1 MKPAVRLLI
10 VFLPLAVG
18 ALVWWLHEPAKAPS
32 RTVTI
37 TRLPHLTYLPPES
50 SITPEGAKPLP
61 PTVGLGLTLT
71 NSQIVTPAVL
81 GLLEQEEGYDRCA
94 YWDPFG
100 GVYTVGFGQTH
111 IRGGGVPA
119 GFCFSSYT
127 AAVDNLKYAVEH
139 EGYLSAVVA
148 VVGRNAPPGVYTG
161 EISFAYNL
169 GAGIYTGQL
178 RADLQRHN
186 YVAACALQRQY
197 DRAGGVVLADL
208 ARRRVRECNEIL
220 RPAPRPRPKPPTPAV
235 LRRELQGDLRLRS
248 TLRGLEAKHKCRNP
262 PERHPVPDT
271 AAYRH
276 ACWGVWV
283 PRGRRVNAS
292 IRTLERELRK

>member
-1 MKPAVRLLI
+1 MKPAIRLLI
-10 VFLPLAVG
+10 SLLLGGLMVG
-18 ALVWWLHEPAKAPS
+18 ALVWWLHEPAKVSRPT

-37 TRLPHLTYLPPES
+37 TRLPHLTYIPPES
-50 SITPEGAKPLP
+50 AITPEGAKPLP
-61 PTVGLGLTLT
+61 PAVGLTLTLT

-169 GAGIYTGQL
+169 GAGIFTGQL

-197 DRAGGVVLADL
+197 DHAGGVVLADL
-208 ARRRVRECNEIL
+208 ARRRVRECDEIL
-220 RPAPRPRPKPPTPAV
+220 RHPSPPPKPKPRTRSQLKAY
-235 LRRELQGDLRLRS
+235 LRS
-248 TLRGLEAKHKCRNP
+248 LDRLLGAYNAGSSPHGHNCARPPYKHAYPSARYNGACGEWAKEARQTVK
-262 PERHPVPDT
+262 
-271 AAYRH
+271 
-276 ACWGVWV
+276 
-283 PRGRRVNAS
+283 
-292 IRTLERELRK
+292 ELRKR